1 MVGGRTE
8 RGRVVQCPVRGVG
21 GCLSR
26 ERERRDVHALG
37 LYDSGPDLIAD
48 VGRHLGVEGPRN
60 PYRYGRA
67 YRSRRSRLRNCAT
80 RR

>member
-1 MVGGRTE
+1 M
-8 RGRVVQCPVRGVG
+8 
-21 GCLSR
+21 
-26 ERERRDVHALG
+26 HALG